1 MGNWKAASFSSAPAF
16 LFPFATGQLTG
27 FPVETATATGSPK
40 YLYPCNEF
48 NEVQLKAARR
58 PFPDVPFGFCS
69 SRLLH
74 GDGVRGIRMEPV
86 PEFFFLPSYSKL
98 TPPPPRLV
106 CCCGLCFWSRSARRA
121 GRGFTCVYRVLPS
134 CHYFFLH
141 RTLSNCSVSISY
153 CRFIEVSL
161 SWRVSLCCFYLICGR
176 KGNSTA
182 NLLFFGAKEVIHWL
196 GFPFLLRLVQ
206 SASIDGDQTVTSPRL
221 GAGIKGNQALT
232 WSSFFSTILFSC
244 R

>member
-98 TPPPPRLV
+98 THPPPPPALFAVVACVFGVAALV
-106 CCCGLCFWSRSARRA
+106 EPVVASPAC
-121 GRGFTCVYRVLPS
+121 T
-134 CHYFFLH
+134 
-141 RTLSNCSVSISY
+141 
-153 CRFIEVSL
+153 E
-161 SWRVSLCCFYLICGR
+161 FYLVATIFFYIVHYLIVR
-176 KGNSTA
+176 F
-182 NLLFFGAKEVIHWL
+182 LFLIVGL
-196 GFPFLLRLVQ
+196 
-206 SASIDGDQTVTSPRL
+206 
-221 GAGIKGNQALT
+221 
-232 WSSFFSTILFSC
+232 
-244 R
+244 